1 LPSVVTAGESSNST
15 STPEWWLEM
24 QEALVTGVD
33 LDNLYDEEMLAVSS
47 ISLYSPSSTA
57 SEQ

>member
-1 LPSVVTAGESSNST
+1 
-15 STPEWWLEM
+15 M